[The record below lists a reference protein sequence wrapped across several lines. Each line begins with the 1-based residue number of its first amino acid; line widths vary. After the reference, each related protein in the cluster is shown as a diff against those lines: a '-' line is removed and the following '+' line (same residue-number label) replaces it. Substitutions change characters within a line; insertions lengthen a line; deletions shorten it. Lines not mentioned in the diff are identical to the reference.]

1 MMNMTNAER
10 WMAGVSMNSWS
21 CGRQGSGLSIQ
32 HVATG
37 GHLAFGIQHLAFGI
51 SPLAFGI
58 SHLAFSSIQH
68 LAFGIQH

>member
-37 GHLAFGIQHLAFGI
+37 GHLAFGI